1 MPTYALILLIAIA
14 VSGICHILL
23 TNLLWILGTYV
34 WFIHIS
40 HLFITIK
47 STKQYLPIYFSQCV
61 FLGISRLRDMK
72 LIHERSRE
80 FLVHMCE
87 TIKHL
92 DRTEMQ
98 TASVNEAIFQ
108 AVERGISEFVVH
120 VLKTKPELV
129 GSINKKNRSIFHVAV
144 EYLQEKIYS
153 LIYGLRTKDVFATH
167 VDTSNNN
174 MLHMASMMSPFGQL
188 NGITGAALKMQRE
201 LQWFKVRIPKTT

>member
-1 MPTYALILLIAIA
+1 MVHSYFSFVHNYI
-14 VSGICHILL
+14 S
-23 TNLLWILGTYV
+23 NLLN
-34 WFIHIS
+34 HI
-40 HLFITIK
+40 
-47 STKQYLPIYFSQCV
+47 YLPIYFSQCV

-72 LIHERSRE
+72 LNHERSRE

-98 TASVNEAIFQ
+98 TAGVNEAIFQ
-108 AVERGISEFVVH
+108 AVERGIPEFVVY

-129 GSINKKNRSIFHVAV
+129 GIINKKNRSIFHVAV
-144 EYLQEKIYS
+144 EYRQEKIYS
-153 LIYGLRTKDVFATH
+153 LMYGLRMKDVFATR

-174 MLHMASMMSPFGQL
+174 MLHMAAMMSPFGQL

-201 LQWFKVRIPKTT
+201 LQWFKVIIPKTT